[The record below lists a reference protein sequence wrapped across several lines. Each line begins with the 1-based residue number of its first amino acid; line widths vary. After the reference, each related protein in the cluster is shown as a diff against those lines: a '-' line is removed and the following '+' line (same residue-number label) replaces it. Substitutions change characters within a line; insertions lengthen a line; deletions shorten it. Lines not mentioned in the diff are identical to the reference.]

1 VILPEIL
8 EMDRNQFLNRQIREY
23 RLQECIGSGGMGAV
37 FKGIHVRLNAVR
49 AIKVLQAELL
59 HETHF
64 KARFET
70 EAQTLAQLDHPNLVR
85 VYEFFEEEDHLF
97 LIMEY
102 ISGESLFDR
111 MQFWGKIPIPRAV
124 DIIAQACDGLAHAHA
139 RGIVHRDL
147 SPDNL
152 LITLSAKGED
162 ILKVID
168 FGIAKN
174 VFEKYSARTGADD
187 NVTIPGAFIGKVRY
201 CSPEQAEGAP
211 IDHRSDQYS
220 LALILYEAVSDSMPF
235 VADSP
240 IATLAM
246 KMHQDVP
253 ALRTVL
259 HSPHMSDQFES
270 VIMRALSRDPAKRFT
285 DIGIFKDSLIESLH
299 EQQKESTEEDPDKT
313 ELAIREVPEIIATV
327 RTVSRQPSDDAI
339 EIVRSSELSDLDE
352 DIEIAR
358 HRPLERPVPTG
369 RQINRLSQTENSLRR
384 IRRKR
389 LRKNAFLIVFSIMMW
404 CVGGGLWLR
413 FSNDRWALKSNA
425 WIQRMTGVAIRS
437 HQDRTVADEK
447 IAKPEKPKTD
457 RGKTSSVQTS
467 NLLSGGSSETG
478 PFLSNSRGVVAP
490 RILESPPPE
499 IPRTLDPVAL
509 PVSVPIQVVILRDGR
524 LGRAEL
530 TRSVHPDFDREALAA
545 IQKWTFAPGTRFGQP
560 ADIIMDLRIEFR
572 R

>member
-1 VILPEIL
+1 
-8 EMDRNQFLNRQIREY
+8 MDRNQFLNRQIREY

-124 DIIAQACDGLAHAHA
+124 DIVAQACDGLAHAHA

-152 LITLSAKGED
+152 LITLNSKGED

-174 VFEKYSARTGADD
+174 VFEKYSAKTGADD

-220 LALILYEAVSDSMPF
+220 LALILYEVVSDSMPF
-235 VADSP
+235 IADSP

-246 KMHQDVP
+246 KMHQDIP
-253 ALRTVL
+253 PLRTVL
-259 HSPHMSDQFES
+259 QSPQMSDQFES
-270 VIMRALSRDPAKRFT
+270 VIMRALSRDPSKRFT
-285 DIGIFKDSLIESLH
+285 DIGIFKDSLIESLQ
-299 EQQKESTEEDPDKT
+299 EQQKETTEEDPDKT
-313 ELAIREVPEIIATV
+313 GLAIREAPEIIARV
-327 RTVSRQPSDDAI
+327 RSVSRQESGDAI

-358 HRPLERPVPTG
+358 HRPSERPIPTG
-369 RQINRLSQTENSLRR
+369 RQINRMSQTENSLKR

-389 LRKNAFLIVFSIMMW
+389 IQKKAFLIVFSIMMW

-413 FSNDRWALKSNA
+413 FSSDRWALNSNA
-425 WIQRMTGVAIRS
+425 WIQRVTGVAIRS
-437 HQDRTVADEK
+437 RQDRTVADETVR
-447 IAKPEKPKTD
+447 KPEKPRVD
-457 RGKTSSVQTS
+457 RGKGEAVAASSS
-467 NLLSGGSSETG
+467 MSGGTTENG
-478 PFLSNSRGVVAP
+478 PFLSNSKGVVAP
-490 RILESPPPE
+490 RVLESPPPK
-499 IPRTLDPVAL
+499 IPRTLDPVSL
-509 PVSVPIQVVILRDGR
+509 PISVPIQVVILRDGR

-530 TRSVHPDFDREALAA
+530 TRSIHPDFDREALAV

-560 ADIIMDLRIEFR
+560 ADIIMDLKVEFR